1 MESSRDVFDDDEEFM
16 EMLEKQES
24 EIRGYLD
31 RVSHQEAMQAQA
43 AEL

>member
-1 MESSRDVFDDDEEFM
+1 M

-31 RVSHQEAMQAQA
+31 RVNHQEVMQAQA